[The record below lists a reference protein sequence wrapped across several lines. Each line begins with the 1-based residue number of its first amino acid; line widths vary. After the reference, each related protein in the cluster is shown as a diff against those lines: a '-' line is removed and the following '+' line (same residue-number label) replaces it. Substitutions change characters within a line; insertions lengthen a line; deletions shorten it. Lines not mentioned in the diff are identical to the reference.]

1 MERKI
6 VLGIDIGGTNI
17 RAGVINNFKIE
28 ELASIQINSKGS
40 VDEVFNELIEVT
52 DKVINDDISAIGIG
66 VPSVVDT
73 RAGIVYD
80 VQNIPS
86 WKEVAIGQRMQ
97 KLYNLP
103 VLVNNDAN
111 CFALGEYHFGKGKG
125 TKSMVGVNI
134 GTGLGAGIIINGK
147 LYCGPNCGAGEF
159 GMIGYKDKVVEYYAS
174 GQFFKNV
181 YNVNGKDVFERAKN
195 GDNAALKMFDE
206 LGFHL
211 GNAFKNI
218 LYTMDPEMIVIGG
231 SLKNAW
237 EFYSASMKK
246 QLDTFAFSRSVSNV
260 KIHISEL
267 ENCGVLGA
275 AALHFDDILN

>member
-1 MERKI
+1 MQHKP

-17 RAGVINNFKIE
+17 RAGIINNFKIE
-28 ELASIQINSKGS
+28 GLASKQINNKGS
-40 VDEVFNELIEVT
+40 VDEVFNDLIKVVNE
-52 DKVINDDISAIGIG
+52 VINDQVTAIGVG
-66 VPSVVDT
+66 VPSVVDSHL
-73 RAGIVYD
+73 GIVYD

-86 WKEVAIGQRMQ
+86 WKEVAIAERLN
-97 KLYNLP
+97 KLYRIP

-125 TKSMVGVNI
+125 SKSMIGVTI
-134 GTGLGAGIIINGK
+134 GTGLGSGIIINGK

-159 GMIGYKDKVVEYYAS
+159 GMIGYLDKVVEYYAS
-174 GQFFKNV
+174 GQFFTNV
-181 YNVNGKDVFERAKN
+181 YNVDGKEVFERAKRSDVN
-195 GDNAALKMFDE
+195 ALKMFDE

-218 LYTMDPEMIVIGG
+218 LYAIDPEMIVIGG

-237 EFYSASMKK
+237 KFYSVSMMK
-246 QLDTFAFSRSVSNV
+246 QLNTFAFSRSMSNV
-260 KIHISEL
+260 QIHISEL

-275 AALHFDDILN
+275 AALHFNDILN

>member
-1 MERKI
+1 MQHKP

-17 RAGVINNFKIE
+17 RAGIINNFKIE
-28 ELASIQINSKGS
+28 GLASKQINNKGS
-40 VDEVFNELIEVT
+40 VDEVFNDLIKVVNE
-52 DKVINDDISAIGIG
+52 VINDQVTAIGVG
-66 VPSVVDT
+66 VPSVVDSHL
-73 RAGIVYD
+73 GIVYD

-86 WKEVAIGQRMQ
+86 WKEVAIAERLN
-97 KLYNLP
+97 KLYRIP

-125 TKSMVGVNI
+125 SKSMIGVTI
-134 GTGLGAGIIINGK
+134 GTGLGSGIIINGK

-159 GMIGYKDKVVEYYAS
+159 GMIGYLDKVVEYYAS
-174 GQFFKNV
+174 GQYFTNV
-181 YNVNGKDVFERAKN
+181 YNVDGKEVFERAKRSDVN
-195 GDNAALKMFDE
+195 ALKMFDE

-218 LYTMDPEMIVIGG
+218 LYAIDPEMIVIGG

-237 EFYSASMKK
+237 KFYSVSMMK
-246 QLDTFAFSRSVSNV
+246 QLNTFAFSRSMSNV
-260 KIHISEL
+260 QIHISEL

-275 AALHFDDILN
+275 AALHFNDILN

>member
-1 MERKI
+1 MQHKT

-17 RAGVINNFKIE
+17 RAGIINNFKIE
-28 ELASIQINSKGS
+28 ELASIQINNKGS
-40 VDEVFNELIEVT
+40 EAEVFKDLIKVVNEVM
-52 DKVINDDISAIGIG
+52 NDQITAIGIG

-73 RAGIVYD
+73 HKGIVYD

-86 WKEVAIGQRMQ
+86 WKEVAIGQRI
-97 KLYNLP
+97 KEIYNLP

-125 TKSMVGVNI
+125 TKNMVGVTI
-134 GTGLGAGIIINGK
+134 GTGLGSGIIINGK
-147 LYCGPNCGAGEF
+147 LYCGANCGAGEF
-159 GMIGYKDKVVEYYAS
+159 GMIGYKDNVMEYYAS
-174 GQFFKNV
+174 GQFFTNV
-181 YNVNGKDVFERAKN
+181 YKLDGKEVYQRAKQS
-195 GDNAALKMFDE
+195 DASALQMFDE

-218 LYTMDPEMIVIGG
+218 LYAIDPEMIVIGG

-237 EFYSASMKK
+237 EFYSESMMK
-246 QLDTFAFSRSVSNV
+246 QLNTFAFSRSVSNV
-260 KIHISEL
+260 QIYISEL

-275 AALHFDDILN
+275 AALHFNDILN

>member
-1 MERKI
+1 MQHKP

-17 RAGVINNFKIE
+17 RAGIVNNFKIE
-28 ELASIQINSKGS
+28 KLASIQINNKDSEEK
-40 VDEVFNELIEVT
+40 VFKDLIKVVNEVMT
-52 DKVINDDISAIGIG
+52 DQITAIGIG

-73 RAGIVYD
+73 HAGIVYD

-86 WKEVAIGQRMQ
+86 WKEVAIAQRM
-97 KLYNLP
+97 KERYNLA

-125 TKSMVGVNI
+125 TKSMVGVTI
-134 GTGLGAGIIINGK
+134 GTGLGSGIIINGK

-159 GMIGYKDKVVEYYAS
+159 GMIGYLDNVVEYYAS
-174 GQFFKNV
+174 GQFFTNV
-181 YNVNGKDVFERAKN
+181 YNVDGRDVYELAKEA
-195 GDNAALKMFDE
+195 DSTALKMFSE
-206 LGFHL
+206 FGFHL

-218 LYTMDPEMIVIGG
+218 LYAIDPDMIVIGG

-237 EFYSASMKK
+237 DFYSDAM
-246 QLDTFAFSRSVSNV
+246 QEHLNTFAFSRSVSNV
-260 KIHISEL
+260 QIHLSEL

>member
-1 MERKI
+1 MQHQT

-17 RAGVINNFKIE
+17 RAGVVNNFKIE
-28 ELASIQINSKGS
+28 ELTSIQINNKGTEE
-40 VDEVFNELIEVT
+40 EVFNDLIKVVNEVF
-52 DKVINDDISAIGIG
+52 NDQITAIGIG

-73 RAGIVYD
+73 HAGIVYD

-86 WKEVAIGQRMQ
+86 WKEVMIAKRM
-97 KLYNLP
+97 KEIFNLP

-125 TKSMVGVNI
+125 TKSLVGVTI
-134 GTGLGAGIIINGK
+134 GTGLGSGIIINGK

-159 GMIGYKDKVVEYYAS
+159 GMIGYLDNVMEYYAS
-174 GQFFKNV
+174 GQFFTNIYHV
-181 YNVNGKDVFERAKN
+181 DGKEVFERAKKSD
-195 GDNAALKMFDE
+195 GNALRMFDE

-218 LYTMDPEMIVIGG
+218 LYALDPEMIIIGG

-237 EFYSASMKK
+237 EFYSAAMKK
-246 QLDTFAFSRSVSNV
+246 QLNTFAFSRSVSNV
-260 KIHISEL
+260 QIHLSEL

-275 AALHFDDILN
+275 AALHFNDILN